1 MSPEQTAS
9 ETLLT
14 CELEHLE
21 QDAAARHSPQHRAN
35 SPKRS
40 ATASLAPSSPCGLVP
55 SSTWHRSY

>member
-14 CELEHLE
+14 RELEHLE
-21 QDAAARHSPQHRAN
+21 QDAQRDIRHNIEPI
-35 SPKRS
+35 PKRS